1 MMSAE
6 KPVYLLAGGRPGGR
20 GTTDLIIQTIFKGS
34 ARVPPTIAYVGTAN
48 GDNKDFFNR
57 MAQMCREAGA
67 RRINHALIS
76 PDGADLKKAQDV
88 LNSAD
93 IIFISGGD
101 VDRGMRV
108 LREKNMIDCLSTLY
122 QQGKPFFGSS
132 AGAIMLAKEWVRW
145 PDPDDSTSAE
155 LFPCLGFAP
164 VICDCHDE
172 EGGWEELK
180 TALSLEE
187 DVVKGYGLVSG
198 TAIRVF
204 ADGKIEALGGNIH
217 QYVRRGKQV
226 IRAPDISPASDTD

>member
-1 MMSAE
+1 MSAK
-6 KPVYLLAGGRPGGR
+6 KPVYLLAGGRPRDHGM
-20 GTTDLIIQTIFKGS
+20 TDLIIQMIFKES
-34 ARVPPTIAYVGTAN
+34 ARVSPTIAYVGTAN
-48 GDNKDFFNR
+48 GDNQDFFNR
-57 MAQMCREAGA
+57 MTQMYREAGA
-67 RRINHALIS
+67 YRVYHALIS
-76 PDGADLKKAQDV
+76 PDGADLKKAQDA

-93 IIFISGGD
+93 IVFISGGD
-101 VDRGMRV
+101 VDRGIRV

-145 PDPDDSTSAE
+145 RDPDDSTSAE

-180 TALSLEE
+180 VALSLEE
-187 DVVKGYGLVSG
+187 DDVKGYGLVSG

-204 ADGKIEALGGNIH
+204 ADGRIEALGGTIH

-226 IRAPDISPASDTD
+226 IRAPDILPVSDTD

>member
-1 MMSAE
+1 MQS
-6 KPVYLLAGGRPGGR
+6 KRPVYLLAGGRPRDR
-20 GTTDLIIQTIFKGS
+20 GTTDPIIQAIFKES
-34 ARVPPTIAYVGTAN
+34 AKSSPTIAYIGTAN
-48 GDNKDFFNR
+48 GDNEDFFNR
-57 MAQMCREAGA
+57 MAGMYMEAGA
-67 RRINHALIS
+67 YRVEHALIS
-76 PDGADLKKAQDV
+76 PGGADLKKAKDIIE
-88 LNSAD
+88 SAD
-93 IIFISGGD
+93 IVFVSGGD

-108 LREKNMIDCLSTLY
+108 LREKNLVDFLSILY

-145 PDPDDSTSAE
+145 PDPDNSESAE

-187 DVVKGYGLVSG
+187 DNVRGYGLVSG

-204 ADGKIEALGGNIH
+204 ADGRIEALGGAIH
-217 QYVRRGKQV
+217 QYVRRGEQV
-226 IRAPDISPASDTD
+226 IRAPDILPVSDT